1 MAVQTRENEL
11 RAMKSRELMRFA
23 TKLGIKGSWDMK
35 KSEVIE
41 AILRAESAK
50 CSECECSGNDGCT
63 CGASTEPGSAKANV
77 EVDDHT
83 DGNVE
88 VAGKEENG
96 AANVDMSQKMP
107 YIERADVGTVVA
119 FRLAGGKVKSAKI
132 IKKSTKS
139 RRFMLETS
147 YGAQY
152 ITSYD
157 DIVWV
162 RTGKRWPRGVYRLL
176 KGMVDDAA
184 DQKK

>member
-41 AILRAESAK
+41 AILGASAK
-50 CSECECSGNDGCT
+50 CSECECGDGVCT
-63 CGASTEPGSAKANV
+63 CGAAAELESAKANV
-77 EVDDHT
+77 EVDDHA
-83 DGNVE
+83 DDNVE
-88 VAGKEENG
+88 VAGETEKD
-96 AANVDMSQKMP
+96 AANVDMSRKMP
-107 YIERADVGTVVA
+107 YIERAEIGTVVA
-119 FRLAGGKVKSAKI
+119 FRLASGKVKSAKI

-152 ITSYD
+152 IASYE

-162 RTGKRWPRGVYRLL
+162 RTGKRWPRGIYRLL
-176 KGMVDDAA
+176 KGVVDDAA